1 MAYKQWPRWIA
12 IAASV
17 AMLGA
22 VPAVANADQTVDPDN
37 IDQAVS
43 TLRGQLSAKVLG
55 AKGNITAFIQT
66 TGESGVEAKTN
77 ALDSLNRQRSAMS
90 QEAKEDKAAAVG
102 EQSAAKA
109 ETTADKVFEQ
119 LKTIDANAQKLYTTS
134 YAISGVAVKADAAA
148 LRTLA
153 EQSGKVISVS
163 AITPKTATTVSTGDT
178 TSSENAKAQQ
188 ADAAAQKAAGNEKP
202 ANKNSDPLV
211 NAVKAWTQ
219 TGNTGKGVNVAV
231 VDTGLDY
238 THADFGG
245 AGTTAAYETALASKA
260 DPLTDPTLSKLLD
273 KTKFKG
279 GYDFAGPTYGS
290 KDANGKTI
298 DTAEPDANPIDGK
311 GGHHGTH
318 VSGSVAGYGVTADG
332 KQYKGDYTKLT
343 DGDVAGMEVGPG
355 SAPQAGLYALKV
367 FGDNGGTTGLVLD
380 ALDWVAEHNLKAS
393 ADDKIEIVSMSLGGS
408 FGASDDPE
416 NQAVDNLTKDGV
428 LSVIAAG
435 NDGDVTDITGAPGTA
450 VSALTVAASQTGKT
464 LQDAIEV
471 TDGPASL
478 KGKKLAGQYS
488 QNYANLSNFDVE
500 GKVVRVKAADNL
512 EGCAAYS
519 AEDAAAVKGNIA
531 YVEWNDAAVNCGSG
545 MRFNNA
551 ENAGAIGILFGSQS
565 NIPEAGIAGNA
576 GIPGLQLVKDAAEN
590 KDLQAAIDAGTL
602 KVKLASSLRL
612 SENADYSAESAD
624 TIGSFTSRG
633 IHGSYDGT
641 VKPDVAAPGVG
652 IISASAGSGVGSEVM
667 SGTSMATPLTSGV
680 AALVRSAHK
689 DWDAYTV
696 KAQMINT
703 ADHDV
708 LTADRS
714 VAYGPLRVGAGRI
727 DAYAAVNNGVQVSS
741 DNTAAVTGQFGIVQ
755 VKKDGYTAKK
765 TFTVTNRTGEDRTYK
780 VSYDPRVAAEGV
792 EYQLSADTVTVPA
805 NGTATFDVTLSIP
818 DQSKLTHSADPTKAL
833 EVAGLPASYVTDASG
848 IVKLT
853 PANADQK
860 DAFGLRVVVSAA
872 PKPVSETAAT
882 YEKSEDGNT
891 KLVISGH
898 GIKQGEGDAAYE
910 SKATPLVYAISDPV
924 DGYYGDKDSDPIVA
938 QRSLAAADIRAIG
951 YSSTAPQLADKSQ
964 GVLNF
969 GVVTDKT
976 WNHLGNVFMPDI
988 VFATPYGQ
996 FLLSVVN
1003 TVGNTQADT
1012 AYAVTYQVD
1021 PKTGR
1026 LLSVV
1031 DQEAIDDAYINDSN
1045 QVVLSVKLS
1054 AIGFTAKDTSAT
1066 VQFYGQTESLYA
1078 AGNAKNQYIADTT
1091 DIAELDAYDPDL
1103 WFGDAGAKDAGV
1115 STFDDQDGTTVAVHQ
1130 AAEPLLQDLKTLTLH
1145 TLGKAPDAADATATF
1160 DVDSLTAVSKDQLKA
1175 LIDKAN
1181 ALDQKAYTDASW
1193 QALQAAL
1200 EEANK
1205 VYADKSATQEQVNA
1219 AAQKLQEA
1227 LDGLVK
1233 VTPEVNKD
1241 KLKAA
1246 LDAAKQPKESD
1257 YTAESWKVFA
1267 DARDKAQKVY
1277 DDPNATQEQVNAAE
1291 KALTAAQGALVAK
1304 PAPNKPKPE
1313 EPGTNP
1319 TNPGSDK
1326 KPGVQTGT
1334 GNGDKKADL
1343 SNTGASVAPFA
1354 AGVALAVAAAGALL
1368 EVRRRTA
1375 ASTRRH

>member
-211 NAVKAWTQ
+211 NAVKAWSQ
-219 TGNTGKGVNVAV
+219 TGATGKGVNVAV
-231 VDTGLDY
+231 IDTGLDY

-245 AGTTAAYETALASKA
+245 AGTTAAYDTALASTA

-279 GYDFAGPTYGS
+279 GYDFAGADYNPNANVNTPT
-290 KDANGKTI
+290 
-298 DTAEPDANPIDGK
+298 PDANPIDGK

-545 MRFNNA
+545 TRFNNA
-551 ENAGAIGILFGSQS
+551 EKAGAIGILFGSQS

-898 GIKQGEGDAAYE
+898 GIKQGEGNAAYE
-910 SKATPLVYAISDPV
+910 SKATPLVYSESDPV

-938 QRSLAAADIRAIG
+938 QRSLAAADIRAVG

-964 GVLNF
+964 GLVNF
-969 GVVTDKT
+969 GIVTDKT
-976 WNHLGNVFMPDI
+976 WNHLGNVFIPDVLI
-988 VFATPYGQ
+988 DTNLDGDPDYQITV
-996 FLLSVVN
+996 SN

-1012 AYAVTYQVD
+1012 AYAVTYDLSTKKAVD
-1021 PKTGR
+1021 VET
-1026 LLSVV
+1026 
-1031 DQEAIDDAYINDSN
+1031 IDDAYINDSN
-1045 QVVLSVKLS
+1045 QVVLSTKLS
-1054 AIGFTAKDTSAT
+1054 ALGFTASDKVAPILYA
-1066 VQFYGQTESLYA
+1066 VMTESIYA
-1078 AGNAKNQYIADTT
+1078 AGNAANQYVADTVAT
-1091 DIAELDAYDPDL
+1091 NKMLFDAYDPDL

-1130 AAEPLLQDLKTLTLH
+1130 AAEPLLTDLKTLTLH
-1145 TLGKAPDAADATATF
+1145 TLGEAPDTADATATF

-1181 ALDQKAYTDASW
+1181 ALDQKTYTDVSW
-1193 QALQAAL
+1193 QALQVAL

-1246 LDAAKQPKESD
+1246 LEAAKQPKESD
-1257 YTAESWKVFA
+1257 YTAESWKAFA

-1334 GNGDKKADL
+1334 GNGDKKTDL